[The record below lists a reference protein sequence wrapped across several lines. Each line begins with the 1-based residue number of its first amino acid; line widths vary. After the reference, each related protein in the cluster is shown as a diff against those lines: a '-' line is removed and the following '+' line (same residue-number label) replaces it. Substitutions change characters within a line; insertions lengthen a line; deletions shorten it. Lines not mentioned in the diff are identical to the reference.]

1 MRDKGMTM
9 KKLQHIIMIA
19 LILIGLATPALAQ
32 DQTDSFNVAAN
43 MRSLSKPLQEK
54 CSMKRM
60 LQLQMVLLQ

>member
-1 MRDKGMTM
+1 M

-32 DQTDSFNVAAN
+32 DQTDSMLLQN

-60 LQLQMVLLQ
+60 LQLLMVLLQ